1 MAKKCPDG
9 VICIENI
16 TLFFLLSIMILIYLY
31 FSFSNNY
38 KKQKIIIN
46 YNNEKLEEN
55 KVNRTSDT
63 FNSNSFFNSLPN
75 NEDVLLN
82 PYTPPLK
89 NDMYHTNINPVKGM
103 PINIATQGYEGNY
116 RQVGILT
123 RINGEE
129 TILPLLGRPLIT
141 NRDKWQYYCMNDKNN
156 AIKLPI
162 SNAGKSCTSE
172 YGCDS
177 LYNGDTVYVEGY
189 NDAFKV
195 TMYENNTLRYIPH
208 I

>member
-1 MAKKCPDG
+1 
-9 VICIENI
+9 
-16 TLFFLLSIMILIYLY
+16 MILIYLY

-46 YNNEKLEEN
+46 YNNGKLDKN
-55 KVNRTSDT
+55 KVNKVNEINDL
-63 FNSNSFFNSLPN
+63 FNLNSYSNSISN

-89 NDMYHTNINPVKGM
+89 NDMYNTNINHLKGM

-116 RQVGILT
+116 RQIGILT

-129 TILPLLGRPLIT
+129 TMLPLLGRPLIT

-162 SNAGKSCTSE
+162 SSNGKSCTSE

-195 TMYENNTLRYIPH
+195 TMYENNTMRYIPH
-208 I
+208 L